1 VKNLI
6 VLWFAWVR
14 VFSAPRPPG
23 RHTRA
28 HLAVQGQRP
37 PALRAKALPAL
48 PAQPGQYRVRLP
60 LGPEGSATI
69 HLCFIADGEPRQQ
82 WWRRRALVL
91 ATVGID
97 TGPRRIH
104 GVEVAR

>member
-28 HLAVQGQRP
+28 HLAVHAQRP
-37 PALRAKALPAL
+37 PALRAKAL

-82 WWRRRALVL
+82 RWRRRALVL